1 MSAGM
6 MPVTISVPYNKS
18 SENSPSIVPFV
29 EDLQS
34 ILELKGISYYT
45 VRGNSLREMIDL
57 STSQARGTSYNKEL
71 SAAFDASDLH
81 IEVQAYD
88 FDTNPDWS
96 DSDVVLGD
104 LSGYT
109 DDEMV
114 SRYEETIG
122 EFGNVSVI
130 DIVPLGH
137 YSTALAELVYEIK
150 SLVLYVNADSGNL
163 FQVVSE
169 ALSDVIVYYED
180 RKTA

>member
-1 MSAGM
+1 MA
-6 MPVTISVPYNKS
+6 VTVSVPHNKS
-18 SENSPSIVPFV
+18 SEDSPSIVPFV

-34 ILELKGISYYT
+34 ILEVKSIPYYT

-71 SAAFDASDLH
+71 SAALDVSDLH
-81 IEVQAYD
+81 IEVHAYD
-88 FDTNPDWS
+88 FDSNPDWT

-114 SRYEETIG
+114 TRYEETIG
-122 EFGNVSVI
+122 EFGNVSVV

-137 YSTALAELVYEIK
+137 YSTALAELVYEIN
-150 SLVLYVNADSGNL
+150 SLVLYVNADSANL

-169 ALSDVIVYYED
+169 AVTDVIAYYED
-180 RKTA
+180 RRTA

>member
-1 MSAGM
+1 M

-34 ILELKGISYYT
+34 ILEVKSIPYYT

-71 SAAFDASDLH
+71 SAALDVSDLH
-81 IEVQAYD
+81 IEVHAYD
-88 FDTNPDWS
+88 FDSNPDWT

-114 SRYEETIG
+114 TRYEETIG
-122 EFGNVSVI
+122 EFGNVSVV

-150 SLVLYVNADSGNL
+150 SLVLYVNADSANL

-169 ALSDVIVYYED
+169 AVTDVIAYYED
-180 RKTA
+180 RRTA

>member
-1 MSAGM
+1 MA
-6 MPVTISVPYNKS
+6 VTVSVPHNKS
-18 SENSPSIVPFV
+18 SEDSPSIVPFV

-34 ILELKGISYYT
+34 ILEVKSIPYYT

-71 SAAFDASDLH
+71 SAALDVSDLH
-81 IEVQAYD
+81 IEVHAYD
-88 FDTNPDWS
+88 FDSNPDWT

-114 SRYEETIG
+114 TRYEETIG
-122 EFGNVSVI
+122 EFGNVSVV

-150 SLVLYVNADSGNL
+150 SLVLYVNADSANL

-169 ALSDVIVYYED
+169 AVTDVIAYYED
-180 RKTA
+180 RRTA

>member
-1 MSAGM
+1 MA
-6 MPVTISVPYNKS
+6 VTVSVPHNKS
-18 SENSPSIVPFV
+18 SEDSPSIVPFV

-34 ILELKGISYYT
+34 ILEVKSIPYYT

-81 IEVQAYD
+81 IEVHAYD
-88 FDTNPDWS
+88 FDTNPDWT

-104 LSGYT
+104 ISGYT

-114 SRYEETIG
+114 TRYEETIG
-122 EFGNVSVI
+122 EFGNVSVV

-137 YSTALAELVYEIK
+137 YSTALAELVYEIN
-150 SLVLYVNADSGNL
+150 SLVLYVNADSANL

-169 ALSDVIVYYED
+169 AVTDVISYYED

>member
-1 MSAGM
+1 
-6 MPVTISVPYNKS
+6 MPVTISVPHNKS
-18 SENSPSIVPFV
+18 SADSPSIVPFM

-34 ILELKGISYYT
+34 ILELKDIPYYI

-81 IEVQAYD
+81 IEVNVYD
-88 FDTNPDWS
+88 FDSNPDWT
-96 DSDVVLGD
+96 DSDVILGD

-109 DDEMV
+109 DDEMIT
-114 SRYEETIG
+114 RYEETIG

-150 SLVLYVNADSGNL
+150 SLVLYVNADSSDL

-180 RKTA
+180 RRTA